1 MTLLTDFVGRLLTDT
16 ELPMVG
22 IQDTETHLRRRKNW
36 NRGMGPAAVREYEHF
51 IARRARQLVERL
63 EEQQHKGGAVVIG
76 NWFNYFSCVSRFSFC
91 GFEQNL
97 TVTPEIATIS

>member
-1 MTLLTDFVGRLLTDT
+1 
-16 ELPMVG
+16 MVG

-51 IARRARQLVERL
+51 IAKRARQLVERL

-76 NWFNYFSCVSRFSFC
+76 NWFNYFSCVFSF
-91 GFEQNL
+91 FVVYTTNRKQRLMPPKQLRLYE
-97 TVTPEIATIS
+97 

>member
-1 MTLLTDFVGRLLTDT
+1 
-16 ELPMVG
+16 MVG

-63 EEQQHKGGAVVIG
+63 EEQQHKGAAVVIG
-76 NWFNYFSCVSRFSFC
+76 NWFNYFSCVSRSY
-91 GFEQNL
+91 GFEENL
-97 TVTPEIATIS
+97 TVTGEIGTTS